1 MKKKYTT
8 NIDEDILKKSKIKA
22 IEENRN
28 LNDIIEEL
36 LKAHLEQ
43 KKEG

>member
-8 NIDEDILKKSKIKA
+8 NIDEDILKAAKIKA

-36 LKAHLEQ
+36 LIKHLEQ
-43 KKEG
+43 NKKG